1 MRFHFA
7 GLVLAACLFHALP
20 AHADH
25 QPAVI
30 VPGNPEVPV
39 VIDGYN
45 VSWGVAEGDWGL
57 YRAGHGTP
65 VFISSSPVFAPYGRP
80 RHYFPSAGKEPRSG
94 RYEVIPPANRA
105 LPKPAQ
111 TYQRSW
117 TTPAA
122 PPTTITEYPGF
133 VPPPIILSPKG
144 VN

>member
-1 MRFHFA
+1 MRLHCA

-20 AHADH
+20 AYADH

-39 VIDGYN
+39 VINGYD

-57 YRAGHGTP
+57 FRAGHGTP
-65 VFISSSPVFAPYGRP
+65 TFISPTPVLAPYGRP
-80 RHYFPSAGKEPRSG
+80 RHYFPSTGKEPRYG
-94 RYEVIPPANRA
+94 RNEVIPPANRV

-122 PPTTITEYPGF
+122 PPATIDAYPNF
-133 VPPPIILSPKG
+133 VPPPIILSPKS